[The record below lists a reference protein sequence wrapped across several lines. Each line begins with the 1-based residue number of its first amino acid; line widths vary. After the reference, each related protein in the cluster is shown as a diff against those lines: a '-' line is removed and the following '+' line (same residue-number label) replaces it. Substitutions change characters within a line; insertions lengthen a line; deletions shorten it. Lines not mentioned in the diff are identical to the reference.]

1 MPREIE
7 AGEPLLTP
15 FPRPNHIV
23 LLRQERERRRRRR
36 WAMGAA
42 FALCLSAAGGSVAAA
57 AAEPNPVPRSAD
69 EVTAAVSDP
78 GALAAATEAREN
90 AQAAVD
96 EADPSVDTS
105 RLSAYVDE
113 LSASDKLPVVT
124 VLGVVDDVEEEIDA
138 VRADTEAAEQAAA
151 EKAAAE
157 KAAAEKAA
165 AEKAAAE
172 QAAAEQAAAEAAEA
186 EAAEAAAGD
195 NTVEGAQATAR
206 TMASEQYGWGDD
218 QFSCLVSL
226 WNRES
231 GWSYTAMNASSGAYG
246 IPQSL
251 PGSKMASAGA
261 DWETNAATQIAWGLG
276 YIASTYGTPCGAW
289 SHSESTGWY

>member
-1 MPREIE
+1 MPRDIE

-23 LLRQERERRRRRR
+23 LLRQEKERRRRRR
-36 WAMGAA
+36 LAIGAA

-57 AAEPNPVPRSAD
+57 AAEPNPIPRSSD
-69 EVTAAVSDP
+69 EVAAAASDP

-90 AQAAVD
+90 AQTAID
-96 EADPSVDTS
+96 EADPSVDVS
-105 RLSAYVDE
+105 QLSEYVE
-113 LSASDKLPVVT
+113 TLSASDKLPVVT
-124 VLGVVDDVEEEIDA
+124 VLGVVDDVEQEIDA
-138 VRADTEAAEQAAA
+138 VRSATEAAELL
-151 EKAAAE
+151 
-157 KAAAEKAA
+157 
-165 AEKAAAE
+165 
-172 QAAAEQAAAEAAEA
+172 
-186 EAAEAAAGD
+186 AAG

-206 TMASEQYGWGDD
+206 TMASEEYGWGDD

-226 WNRES
+226 WNKES

-251 PGSKMASAGA
+251 PGSKMASAGT
-261 DWETNAATQIAWGLG
+261 DWETNATTQIAWGLG